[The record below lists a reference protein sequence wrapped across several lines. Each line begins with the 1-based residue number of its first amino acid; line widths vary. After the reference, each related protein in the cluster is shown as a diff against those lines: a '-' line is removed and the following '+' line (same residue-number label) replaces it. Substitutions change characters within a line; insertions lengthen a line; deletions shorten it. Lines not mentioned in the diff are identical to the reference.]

1 MTTDLLYFREK
12 DKVQARCLPR
22 GDWAGVLPTQKLL
35 QTNLA
40 SPENFVQIR
49 LPVQKLFM
57 ISCITD
63 AQTDRHTNSIQN
75 KSPLYPLWVWAEFF
89 STSDK
94 M

>member
-40 SPENFVQIR
+40 SPENFVQICS
-49 LPVQKLFM
+49 LILKIFM
-57 ISCITD
+57 ISDVTD
-63 AQTDRHTNSIQN
+63 AQMH
-75 KSPLYPLWVWAEFF
+75 KLY
-89 STSDK
+89 TK
-94 M
+94 